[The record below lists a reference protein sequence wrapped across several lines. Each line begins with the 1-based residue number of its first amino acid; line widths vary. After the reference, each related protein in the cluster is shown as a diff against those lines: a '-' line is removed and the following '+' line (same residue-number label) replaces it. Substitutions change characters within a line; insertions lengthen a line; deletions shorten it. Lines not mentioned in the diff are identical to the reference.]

1 MAGLAATYPRFG
13 YRRINVFMERLGHV
27 MGADRAF
34 RLWSKAGL
42 QVPRKRPRKRVAA
55 SRPRP
60 KLPMGANELWAY
72 DFVYDACANGQQIKC
87 LTVVDEYTREC
98 LAIDVAGSI
107 RSGRVIEVLSRLISE
122 RGAPV
127 TLRSD
132 NGPEFVSKAL
142 LKWAARESLDLAL
155 IEPGKP
161 WQNGLNESFNG
172 KFRDECLSMEWFRC
186 RAEARVV
193 IEEWRRHYNSV
204 RPHSSLNNMTPEHF
218 CRQYGK
224 NLNRGE
230 TLKN

>member
-1 MAGLAATYPRFG
+1 
-13 YRRINVFMERLGHV
+13 
-27 MGADRAF
+27 MGADKAF

-60 KLPMGANELWAY
+60 QLPTGANELWAY

-122 RGAPV
+122 RGAPLS
-127 TLRSD
+127 LRSD

-193 IEEWRRHYNSV
+193 IEEWRRHYNSL

>member
-1 MAGLAATYPRFG
+1 MVGAPVRRLQVAYARSRGLSQRRACALLSTSRSSLHYESRLEARDKPLIAAMAGLAASYPRFG

-27 MGADRAF
+27 MGVDKAY

-60 KLPMGANELWAY
+60 QLPMGANELWAY

-107 RSGRVIEVLSRLISE
+107 KSGRVIEVLTRLISE
-122 RGAPV
+122 RGAPLS
-127 TLRSD
+127 LRSD

-161 WQNGLNESFNG
+161 AYSGPN
-172 KFRDECLSMEWFRC
+172 
-186 RAEARVV
+186 
-193 IEEWRRHYNSV
+193 
-204 RPHSSLNNMTPEHF
+204 
-218 CRQYGK
+218 
-224 NLNRGE
+224 
-230 TLKN
+230 